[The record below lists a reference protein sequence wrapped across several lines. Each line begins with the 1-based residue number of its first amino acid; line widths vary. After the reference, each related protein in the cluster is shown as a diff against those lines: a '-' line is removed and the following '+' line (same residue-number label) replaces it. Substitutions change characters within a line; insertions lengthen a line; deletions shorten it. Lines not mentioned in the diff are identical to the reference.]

1 MADKNRVLAA
11 PETRLTSRQE
21 KADIVRQRVIQS
33 ALQAFAIHGYEG
45 ARLKDIAAAADIS
58 LPLLVYHFESKE
70 NLWETAMRQA
80 AGLLDE
86 RIRELNAASDLSP
99 TDKLRQLVIALV
111 GVCAEF
117 PEFHRIMSMESYKL
131 SERLIFLCK
140 QCAKHHYLSMMEIIT
155 NAQKYSPQMSQISAE
170 RLCYVMISMA
180 RISNNA
186 AEFEYLTGIDPKNPR
201 EIKTT
206 IEDIC
211 NLLRIPA

>member
-1 MADKNRVLAA
+1 MVLTA
-11 PETRLTSRQE
+11 PEAKITSRHE
-21 KADIVRQRVIQS
+21 KADIVRNRVIKA
-33 ALQAFAIHGYEG
+33 ALHAFALHGFEG

-86 RIRELNAASDLSP
+86 RIRDLNAATNLSP

-111 GVCAEF
+111 SVCAEF

-131 SERLIFLCK
+131 SKRLIFLCK

-155 NAQKYSPQMSQISAE
+155 NAQKHNPEMSQIAAE
-170 RLCYVMISMA
+170 RLCYVMIGMA

-186 AEFEYLTGIDPKNPR
+186 AEFEYLTGIDPKSPK

-206 IEDIC
+206 IKDIC
-211 NLLRIPA
+211 DLLRIPA